1 MILKKINRKPLSLLA
16 LIILAIAIVAILAS
30 WQFAPPRLKVPP
42 SYKDVAYTTT
52 AGTQKLDIF
61 LPAGK
66 GPFPLVINI
75 HGGAFKFGDKGMVDP
90 LLGKALLEHGYAIAS
105 IDYRMSREAK
115 FPAAVLD
122 AKAAVR
128 YLRANAAKYGLDPNK
143 IVAFGQSAGA
153 NIAAMLGTTSGQTEF
168 DDPNLGNA
176 GVSSDVQAV
185 IDWFGPTDFSKMDE
199 QAKAQG
205 CSAQEQSHNA
215 ADSPESEYLGKPVQQ
230 AGDLVTKANPIT
242 YIGKNVPPFLIQN
255 GENDCTV
262 PVAQSKLLAD
272 ALKAAGAAVQY
283 DLLKGVGHGDRGTPV
298 FQSQDNI
305 QKILQFLSTKL
316 K

>member
-1 MILKKINRKPLSLLA
+1 MILKKRNRKPLSLLA
-16 LIILAIAIVAILAS
+16 RIVVVIAIVSIFAS
-30 WQFAPPRLKVPP
+30 GQFAPPRLKVPP
-42 SYKDVAYTTT
+42 SYKDVAYSTT

-61 LPAGK
+61 LPAGN

-105 IDYRMSREAK
+105 IDYRMSGKAK
-115 FPAAVLD
+115 FPAAVQD

-185 IDWFGPTDFSKMDE
+185 IDWSGPTDFSKMDE

-205 CSAQEQSHNA
+205 CSTREQSHNA

-242 YIGKNVPPFLIQN
+242 YIGRNVPPFLIQN

-262 PVAQSKLLAD
+262 AVAQSKLLAD
-272 ALKAAGAAVQY
+272 ALKAAGADVQY